1 MAFEN
6 RRAAGRLL
14 AQAPDL
20 QALMDSDAIVVG
32 ITRGGIVVADEVAH
46 ALRLPLDALV
56 VHKVAQP
63 GQRHQHVGVVVEPA
77 HVVVH
82 RGQLQRLGLTAEWL
96 DEAVAHGLRE
106 VQRRGTMIRSAR
118 ARAELR
124 GRPVIVVD
132 DSAATGATLRA
143 AARAVRALGART
155 VIVAIPVAPQAVI
168 ESLRPQVDQVV
179 CLAMP
184 GELIG
189 ADIYYP
195 VAGEVS
201 DADIRDILRRHER
214 RLSGAAGGARIPA
227 HWSPAH

>member
-14 AQAPDL
+14 AQAADL
-20 QALMDSDAIVVG
+20 QALADSDAIVVG
-32 ITRGGIVVADEVAH
+32 ITRGGMAVADEVAR

-63 GQRHQHVGVVVEPA
+63 GKKHLHVGIVVEPA
-77 HVVVH
+77 HVVIH

-96 DEAVAHGLRE
+96 DEAVAHGVRE
-106 VQRRGTMIRSAR
+106 VQQRGNLIRGAR
-118 ARAELR
+118 ARADLR

-143 AARAVRALGART
+143 AVRAVRALGART
-155 VIVAIPVAPQAVI
+155 VIVAVPVAPQAVI
-168 ESLRPQVDQVV
+168 ETLRPRVDRVV
-179 CLAMP
+179 CPAVP
-184 GELIG
+184 GALIG

-214 RLSGAAGGARIPA
+214 RLSGARAGAHIPT
-227 HWSPAH
+227 HRSSTR